1 MPVCQLEQQEIAV
14 PCPASAHIH
23 PLLLC
28 TRCRRIKQ
36 TKQRAVSV
44 QQQQRHL
51 LERMYEK
58 AAREAALQAQLE
70 RQVAENQKLK
80 QEHERVRCVAM
91 AFREADSTC
100 RLRRLSCLQTDTWQC
115 YLCVLAELG

>member
-1 MPVCQLEQQEIAV
+1 MLTRRCQTK
-14 PCPASAHIH
+14 S
-23 PLLLC
+23 
-28 TRCRRIKQ
+28 CRRIKQ

-51 LERMYEK
+51 LERMSEK

-80 QEHERVRCVAM
+80 QEHERVRCVGSPLLPFA
-91 AFREADSTC
+91 S
-100 RLRRLSCLQTDTWQC
+100 
-115 YLCVLAELG
+115 